1 MKKMMI
7 PLLLLIAAGCS
18 NETPEQ
24 PIRKGYLVQ
33 AEEVRTVN
41 SEMLKSFLIT
51 QEEYRQFAEFL
62 QNDVR
67 LIRVT
72 YTTEYPKGTAINV
85 SGALLISENYDADFP
100 TVVYNH
106 GTYADRESA
115 PSTDIAGLSS
125 LDAVLGIVIAS
136 AFNCALL
143 LPDYIGYGE
152 SKSTAHPYVHV
163 ESLGQTG
170 LDFLRAFREYMA
182 SPDVDRP
189 VSDRVF
195 ITGYSEG
202 GTAALAVHKAID
214 DHPEEGLTVAGNVA
228 GSGVYDMVAACKAF
242 VDNPN
247 PLEPQMLSSYLLVL
261 GMYKTDFG
269 YSKDYADIFS
279 EEDNDSLQSIDYDL
293 TYFRSVTENLQ
304 LNNIAAQLFQ
314 PAFIDGVRNETDTEF
329 IRISQQNSLVDF
341 APKDSLIL
349 VYGAA
354 DNWVHPV
361 NSVNAYD
368 KMLEKGC
375 KVGSRVHSAGDHY
388 TTIPLYM
395 SVLLEWLSKLVI
407 ND

>member
-1 MKKMMI
+1 MMI
-7 PLLLLIAAGCS
+7 PLLLLMAAGCS

-24 PIRKGYLVQ
+24 PIRNGYLVQ
-33 AEEVRTVN
+33 AKEVSTVN
-41 SEMLKSFLIT
+41 SEMLKSIFT
-51 QEEYRQFAEFL
+51 DPEYGQFAALL
-62 QNDVR
+62 QSDVR

-85 SGALLISENYDADFP
+85 SGALLISENYDAGFP

-106 GTYADRESA
+106 GTYDNRESA

-125 LDAVLGIVIAS
+125 MDAVLGIAIAS

-182 SPDVDRP
+182 SPDVDLP

-242 VDNPN
+242 VCNPDT
-247 PLEPQMLSSYLLVL
+247 LESQMLSSYLWVL

-279 EEDNDSLQSIDYDL
+279 EEDNARLQSIDYDL
-293 TYFRSVTENLQ
+293 TYFRSVTEGLP
-304 LNNIAAQLFQ
+304 LNNIAAQLFL
-314 PAFIDGVRNETDTEF
+314 PAFIAGVQDETDTEF
-329 IRISQQNSLVDF
+329 IRISRQNSLVDF
-341 APKDSLIL
+341 APKDSLIF
-349 VYGAA
+349 VYGDA

-361 NSVNAYD
+361 NSRNAHSA
-368 KMLEKGC
+368 MREKGC
-375 KVGSRVHSAGDHY
+375 KVESRVHPGGDHY
-388 TTIPLYM
+388 TTYPLYI

-407 ND
+407 SD